1 MMISN
6 PSNSLEWMIF
16 LAQKYSSMFIK
27 GTWLTLYISVVGTL
41 LGFVLGYIV
50 GIVNDVKLNDGDNIV
65 KKVLIRIVKVI
76 FTVYVEVFRDTPMI
90 VQAMIVYY
98 GRQTMHSQL
107 STWTMNRRHNMSETV
122 ISIKDLSKSFG
133 DHEVLRKIDIDV
145 HSGEVI
151 CIVGSSGS
159 GKSTLL
165 RCINKLEKQ
174 TSGKILYHDKEVRN
188 VQKDIND
195 YRSKVG
201 MVFQSFNLFNNMTVL
216 QNCMLCTRRVLHLP
230 KQEAFDRA
238 ITHLKAVGMA
248 PYINAKPSQ
257 LSGGQKQRV
266 AIARSLCMNP
276 EVLLFDEPTSALD
289 PEMVGEVLNV
299 MKDLA
304 RTGLTMIIV
313 THEMAFARDV
323 STRTIFM
330 DSGYVAEDAAPSE
343 LFTNPK
349 NPRTREFL
357 SRYLAG

>member
-1 MMISN
+1 M
-6 PSNSLEWMIF
+6 
-16 LAQKYSSMFIK
+16 
-27 GTWLTLYISVVGTL
+27 G
-41 LGFVLGYIV
+41 
-50 GIVNDVKLNDGDNIV
+50 
-65 KKVLIRIVKVI
+65 
-76 FTVYVEVFRDTPMI
+76 
-90 VQAMIVYY
+90 
-98 GRQTMHSQL
+98 
-107 STWTMNRRHNMSETV
+107 ETV

-133 DHEVLRKIDIDV
+133 DHEVLRKIDMDIEE
-145 HSGEVI
+145 GEII

-159 GKSTLL
+159 GKSTFL
-165 RCINKLEKQ
+165 RCINKLEHPTK
-174 TSGKILYHDKEVRN
+174 GKILYHGKEVRDVQRDVN
-188 VQKDIND
+188 V
-195 YRSKVG
+195 YRAKVG
-201 MVFQSFNLFNNMTVL
+201 MVFQSFNLFNNMTGL
-216 QNCMLCTRRVLHLP
+216 QNCMICTRKVLHISR
-230 KQEAFDRA
+230 QEAFDRA
-238 ITHLKAVGMA
+238 ITHLKEVGMA
-248 PYINAKPSQ
+248 PFIHAKPSQ

-304 RTGLTMIIV
+304 TTGLTMIIV

-330 DSGYVAEDAAPSE
+330 DGGYVAEDAPPSE